1 MAKLCDTIG
10 DKITTT
16 DCKGFGFCA
25 RFFGKTDDLP
35 NMGTPQTPSGVRKKA
50 QPRPAKKPA
59 SKPNQKKAGR
69 PSTYRE
75 DLAQTICER
84 IAAGESLR
92 KICDDD
98 GMPCHVTVI
107 RWLAKLPEFATR
119 HARAREQQ
127 AQTFVD
133 KMLDIA
139 ESEPERHP
147 ITGALDPAS
156 VTHIRN
162 RVATM
167 QWLAAK
173 LNPKKYG
180 DKVDLNHGG
189 QTDNPLSVLLKQV
202 SGTSL
207 PVVPDDDRDD

>member
-1 MAKLCDTIG
+1 
-10 DKITTT
+10 
-16 DCKGFGFCA
+16 
-25 RFFGKTDDLP
+25 
-35 NMGTPQTPSGVRKKA
+35 
-50 QPRPAKKPA
+50 
-59 SKPNQKKAGR
+59 
-69 PSTYRE
+69 
-75 DLAQTICER
+75 
-84 IAAGESLR
+84 
-92 KICDDD
+92 
-98 GMPCHVTVI
+98 MPCHVTVI